1 MLMAFTFTFYIMFN
15 ESDQHH
21 LLVNA
26 IYPEYWTIFKSM
38 ISTYQM
44 GVLGDFEMDN
54 FWEQEDEI
62 FMISLFLVLTFMV
75 QIVLLNL
82 LVRSSSNVLPRPF
95 YAVVHVAAQSFDA
108 ACVYTDCTDGL
119 DI

>member
-44 GVLGDFEMDN
+44 GVLGDFDMDN
-54 FWEQEDEI
+54 FWEQEDEVL
-62 FMISLFLVLTFMV
+62 MISLFLVLTFMV

-82 LVRSSSNVLPRPF
+82 LVRMLPRSVL
-95 YAVVHVAAQSFDA
+95 YVVVRIATQ
-108 ACVYTDCTDGL
+108 
-119 DI
+119 

>member
-1 MLMAFTFTFYIMFN
+1 MAFTFTFYIMFN

-21 LLVNA
+21 LLVNT

-54 FWEQEDEI
+54 FWEQEDETL
-62 FMISLFLVLTFMV
+62 MISLFLVLTFMV

-82 LVRSSSNVLPRPF
+82 LVRFNVLPGPF
-95 YAVVHVAAQSFDA
+95 YAAVHVAAQSFDA
-108 ACVYTDCTDGL
+108 ACVCIDCTDGV